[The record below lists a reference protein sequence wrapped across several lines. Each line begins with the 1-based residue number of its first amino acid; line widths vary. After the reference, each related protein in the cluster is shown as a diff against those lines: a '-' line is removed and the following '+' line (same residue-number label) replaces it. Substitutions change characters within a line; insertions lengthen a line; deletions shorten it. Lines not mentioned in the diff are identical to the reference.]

1 MKLYY
6 TEKKSDFEALMV
18 ELESQGVIWFSG
30 NKMTEFNDNWEVFL
44 DNTCVRVSGGVAWY
58 RDVSHYMNTY
68 PHVPIEKYSQRV
80 S

>member
-1 MKLYY
+1 
-6 TEKKSDFEALMV
+6 
-18 ELESQGVIWFSG
+18 
-30 NKMTEFNDNWEVFL
+30 MTEFNDNWEVFL